1 MYISNELL
9 REKEKFIWGMF
20 SLSGLSESGKSA
32 AGLYFDSIGIKRM
45 KIIQFEKEMMR
56 DRGYDFTDHPS
67 EEDFVRLYADDEENT
82 FREWL
87 YRLIC
92 KMEEENIHYAS
103 IESLYRAKLGSFLK
117 REFGNKMLN
126 VYIDAPFDIRV
137 RREYQKQKQNNP
149 NTTFEEIK
157 KLDEQKDQF
166 KIQHGAL
173 EVKDIADIIVNN
185 GENVTSKEDYLNIM
199 RGIASIIKK

>member
-1 MYISNELL
+1 
-9 REKEKFIWGMF
+9 
-20 SLSGLSESGKSA
+20 
-32 AGLYFDSIGIKRM
+32 
-45 KIIQFEKEMMR
+45 
-56 DRGYDFTDHPS
+56 
-67 EEDFVRLYADDEENT
+67 
-82 FREWL
+82 
-87 YRLIC
+87 
-92 KMEEENIHYAS
+92 MEEENIHYAS

-137 RREYQKQKQNNP
+137 RREYQKQNNP